1 MERNIRKRKSNHR
14 IYLKSAVYIIVF
26 TYPLLPTDSR
36 VRKARSYKKKKR
48 DEDIAVVSLHLCH
61 VSLKCLRMY
70 VHVDVQLGLYVCAYY
85 GDIKRCFSGW
95 DKRLEG
101 DLCCGYNI
109 ALARPSHGR

>member
-1 MERNIRKRKSNHR
+1 MERSIRKRKRNHR
-14 IYLKSAVYIIVF
+14 IYLFINCLYLSLA
-26 TYPLLPTDSR
+26 TYKPTFNSILEY
-36 VRKARSYKKKKR
+36 VRHVATKKR

-70 VHVDVQLGLYVCAYY
+70 AHVDVQLGLYVCACY

-101 DLCCGYNI
+101 DRCYGYNI